1 MTTAYHI
8 VFLLSV
14 ALTAT
19 ARAAESSAGAPLP
32 GLRSDENRNLVAE
45 SCLVTLS
52 GYKTAVELSIRT
64 TDSEPALLLEGA
76 PFHWVGETEAYPD
89 RHFPELEIRIDGAKV
104 APQER
109 FEAFM
114 GKFDITYAIRAAGMD
129 PWAIARAPPI
139 TPINPDSRQVNML
152 EKMHAV
158 ERSGDRYLAHWTAR
172 RVLRIP
178 LKTAAHQRVALSY
191 LARPAFSQLQPDQML
206 TDAQLSPYCAS
217 REQVSALLSAG
228 SKSRPVKITEY
239 TIATGIDDHSP
250 PTVRLNK
257 STGGGGVPSRV
268 LTFSCGPQGKSIAVA
283 GNLTHRP
290 VQVDQA
296 GNLRI
301 LEVTEP

>member
-1 MTTAYHI
+1 M
-8 VFLLSV
+8 V

-19 ARAAESSAGAPLP
+19 ARAAESSDGAPLP
-32 GLRSDENRNLVAE
+32 GLRSDENSNVVAE

-52 GYKTAVELSIRT
+52 GDNITVELSVST
-64 TDSEPALLLEGA
+64 TDSEPALLLEGT
-76 PFHWVGETEAYPD
+76 PFHWVGETDAYPD

-104 APQER
+104 TPEER

-114 GKFDITYAIRAAGMD
+114 GKFDITYAIRTAGMD
-129 PWAIARAPPI
+129 PWAIARSPPI

-158 ERSGDRYLAHWTAR
+158 ERSGDHYLAHWTAR
-172 RVLRIP
+172 RLLRIP
-178 LKTAAHQRVALSY
+178 LKTAAHQAVALSY
-191 LARPAFSQLQPDQML
+191 LARPAFLQLLPDQLL
-206 TDAQLSPYCAS
+206 TDTQVSPYCAS
-217 REQVSALLSAG
+217 RGQISALLRAG

-239 TIATGIDDHSP
+239 SIATGIDGHP
-250 PTVRLNK
+250 PTTVRLNT
-257 STGGGGVPSRV
+257 SIGGGGGVPSRV

-283 GNLTHRP
+283 GNLTRRP
-290 VQVDQA
+290 VQVDQS

>member
-1 MTTAYHI
+1 MTMAYHI

-19 ARAAESSAGAPLP
+19 ARAAESSDGAPLP
-32 GLRSDENRNLVAE
+32 GLRSDENSNLVAE
-45 SCLVTLS
+45 SSLVTLS
-52 GYKTAVELSIRT
+52 GDNTTVELSVST
-64 TDSEPALLLEGA
+64 TDREPALLLEGA
-76 PFHWVGETEAYPD
+76 PFHWVGETDAYPD

-104 APQER
+104 SPQER

-129 PWAIARAPPI
+129 PWAIARSPPI

-158 ERSGDRYLAHWTAR
+158 ERSGDHYVAHWTAR
-172 RVLRIP
+172 RLLRIP
-178 LKTAAHQRVALSY
+178 LKTGAQRVALSY
-191 LARPAFSQLQPDQML
+191 LARPAFSQLPPDQLL
-206 TDAQLSPYCAS
+206 TDAQVSPYCAS
-217 REQVSALLSAG
+217 RGQVTALLRSG
-228 SKSRPVKITEY
+228 SKSRLLKITEY
-239 TIATGIDDHSP
+239 SIATGIDGHSP
-250 PTVRLNK
+250 PTVWLNK

-283 GNLTHRP
+283 GNLTRRP